1 MGKEKNP
8 VFWLEDQDFFLLSS
22 EIVKRILKFVRKCK
36 RSKKAKIIFGKI
48 VKGLKFP
55 HFKSYYAAAIKKTV

>member
-8 VFWLEDQDFFLLSS
+8 VFMVRRPGFFLLSS
-22 EIVKRILKFVRKCK
+22 EIVKQILKFIRKCK

-55 HFKSYYAAAIKKTV
+55 HFKSYYTAAVKKTV

>member
-1 MGKEKNP
+1 M
-8 VFWLEDQDFFLLSS
+8 LSS
-22 EIVKRILKFVRKCK
+22 EIVKQILKFVRKCK